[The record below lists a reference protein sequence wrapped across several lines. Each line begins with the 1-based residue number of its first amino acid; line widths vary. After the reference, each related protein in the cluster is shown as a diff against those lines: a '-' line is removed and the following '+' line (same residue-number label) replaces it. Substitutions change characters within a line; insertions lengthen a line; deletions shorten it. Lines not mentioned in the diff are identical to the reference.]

1 MLTLLLSYNKLSWCI
16 PDLNFDTILSFFCF
30 VFPSPSWSLVA
41 SYCIYQAQCHS
52 PCFGL
57 QGRVAVNAQ
66 NGRMFWCLA
75 HSQRLVWHEAIY
87 MTKPKELAICVWQ
100 HRCSPGTENRLFE
113 DSKQL
118 SLKRFPPFLASAIP
132 AGSLCQGKRN
142 KGLDLQ
148 RTL

>member
-1 MLTLLLSYNKLSWCI
+1 
-16 PDLNFDTILSFFCF
+16 
-30 VFPSPSWSLVA
+30 
-41 SYCIYQAQCHS
+41 
-52 PCFGL
+52 
-57 QGRVAVNAQ
+57 
-66 NGRMFWCLA
+66 
-75 HSQRLVWHEAIY
+75 

-118 SLKRFPPFLASAIP
+118 SLKRFPPFLASTIS

-148 RTL
+148 RSLQEHGIFEVCWGDNTSLYHFLYFTKLSGRQAVGSSESSHKALGSWRLRARTHWWTQSRYIINACWFKDNFSEVLIGVTEGLKVIE